1 MTKKSLF
8 IAFVVSLGG
17 FLFGFDAGIISGVM
31 SYVGPEFNLNDAQT
45 GWVVSSPSFSA
56 MIAML
61 IAGKMSDQVGR
72 KKILIIVAFLYAF
85 SAVAS
90 AYSFDYQTL
99 YISRMI
105 GGLAFGAALILAP
118 TYIAEI
124 SNSNNRGTLVSIQQL
139 NIVLGFFAA
148 FLSNY
153 FFNEINST
161 SGFFNDENVWRWM
174 LGVEFVPAILY
185 FILMFF
191 VPMSPR
197 WLYNKGKFKTAKE
210 VLIKIHGKD
219 KAEEE
224 SKNIKLKLNEL
235 TKASEN
241 ELFYTQVLKILL
253 EGKEEK
259 VVLKELQR
267 EPVKGKFLHAD
278 FQRVSRKT
286 KLKVVVP
293 FRFIGEE
300 DCEGV
305 KTEGGVIA
313 KAISEI
319 EIACLAGD
327 IPEAI
332 EIDITNL
339 MLNDAI
345 RLSDLTLP
353 EGAEIPGFD
362 EENDQMIVSVNPPRA
377 EEEEPEIV
385 AEGEEGETA
394 DGEETSEDQGAS
406 SDDSSEE
413 AESSD

>member
-1 MTKKSLF
+1 
-8 IAFVVSLGG
+8 
-17 FLFGFDAGIISGVM
+17 M
-31 SYVGPEFNLNDAQT
+31 S
-45 GWVVSSPSFSA
+45 
-56 MIAML
+56 
-61 IAGKMSDQVGR
+61 
-72 KKILIIVAFLYAF
+72 
-85 SAVAS
+85 
-90 AYSFDYQTL
+90 
-99 YISRMI
+99 
-105 GGLAFGAALILAP
+105 
-118 TYIAEI
+118 
-124 SNSNNRGTLVSIQQL
+124 
-139 NIVLGFFAA
+139 
-148 FLSNY
+148 
-153 FFNEINST
+153 NEIILNADLRVRTGTNKTREIRREDS
-161 SGFFNDENVWRWM
+161 M
-174 LGVEFVPAILY
+174 VPAIIY
-185 FILMFF
+185 G
-191 VPMSPR
+191 
-197 WLYNKGKFKTAKE
+197 N
-210 VLIKIHGKD
+210 D
-219 KAEEE
+219 EE

-253 EGKEEK
+253 EGNEEK

-293 FRFIGEE
+293 FRFNGEE

-305 KTEGGVIA
+305 KTDGGVLA

-319 EIACLAGD
+319 EIACLAGN

-339 MLNDAI
+339 MLNEAI
-345 RLSDLTLP
+345 RLSDINLP

-385 AEGEEGETA
+385 AEGEEGEIT
-394 DGEETSEDQGAS
+394 DGEETPEDQGAS